1 MLGFVQAL
9 SLFPMYVTHWLKYC
23 HHLILDIFQEQSAW
37 GVIATMIYEPISPLV
52 YICFCQLFKKKQF
65 LLSHFTYICRK
76 MLFWIL
82 WSTKRNFWHNL
93 VDSENGPLAYFAF
106 SDDILMLFFSPE
118 ILASFSAQH
127 IYVISADI
135 LALFHPELPAES
147 TAFWF
152 FSFFRIYS

>member
-1 MLGFVQAL
+1 M
-9 SLFPMYVTHWLKYC
+9 FPMYVTHWLKYC

-52 YICFCQLFKKKQF
+52 YICFCQLFKKNYF
-65 LLSHFTYICRK
+65 FSHISHIYVTKI
-76 MLFWIL
+76 LFWIL
-82 WSTKRNFWHNL
+82 WSTKRYFWHNL
-93 VDSENGPLAYFAF
+93 VDRENGPLAYFAF

-147 TAFWF
+147 TAFQL
-152 FSFFRIYS
+152 FRIYS